1 MLKDQ
6 RIVVMGLGRFGGGLG
21 VTQFLVNQGAKV
33 LVTDLLPAEK
43 LADSLAKLNGV
54 PVEYRL
60 GEHRTTD
67 FAHADLVVVNP
78 AVDPRGNPYI
88 EAAKTAGVP
97 LTTEIGLF
105 IDHCCVGDGRRR
117 TIGITGT
124 AGKSTTTAMIGH
136 ILKKGLRDEGTKG
149 PGDEGTEGQRV
160 WVGGNLGGSLLAHVG
175 AIGPDDWIVLELS
188 SFMLETFTDW
198 SPHIAVVTN
207 IGDNHLDRHGTLG
220 AYIKAKRTILHHQ
233 RREDRA
239 ILGPGLDDWRFC
251 TSAMTVI
258 EDEPLDITL
267 AIPGEHNRL
276 NATLAVAA
284 VEAIGVSR
292 DDAVAALRTFRG
304 LPHRLCLVHE
314 YRGVRCYDDS
324 KCTTPDA
331 AKLAIDCFAPQAGA
345 ERSAAPVS
353 SVGRTLRI
361 ILGGYDK
368 HADLA
373 PLARYAAERCAG
385 LYTIGVTGDRIADAA
400 GQHIAALQLPCQV
413 YRCGDLDT
421 AVTATLAHA
430 QSGEVILLSPA
441 CASWD
446 QFTNYEQRGN
456 RFAELVRQRTAT
468 CSAI

>member
-21 VTQFLVNQGAKV
+21 VTRFLVNQGAKV

-43 LADSLAKLNGV
+43 LADSLTKLNGL

-67 FAHADLVVVNP
+67 FSSADLVVVNP
-78 AVDPRGNPYI
+78 AVDPRGNAYI
-88 EAAKTAGVP
+88 DAAKTAGVP

-105 IDHCCVGDGRRR
+105 IDHRCAGDGRRR

-149 PGDEGTEGQRV
+149 RREV
-160 WVGGNLGGSLLAHVG
+160 WVGGNLGGSLLAHIDE
-175 AIGPDDWIVLELS
+175 IGPDDWIVLELS

-220 AYIKAKRTILHHQ
+220 AYIKAKQTILHHQ

-251 TSAMTVI
+251 TSAMAVI

-267 AIPGEHNRL
+267 QIPGEHNRL

-284 VEAIGVSR
+284 ADAAGVSR
-292 DDAVAALRTFRG
+292 DDAVVALQTFRG

-331 AKLAIDCFAPQAGA
+331 AKLAIDCFAKPRQS
-345 ERSAAPVS
+345 ESSSAASGS
-353 SVGRTLRI
+353 SASGSLRI

-400 GQHIAALQLPCQV
+400 EQHIADGKLSCNV
-413 YRCGDLDT
+413 YRCGDLNT

-430 QSGEVILLSPA
+430 RSGEVILLSPA

-446 QFTNYEQRGN
+446 QFTNYEQRGQ
-456 RFAELVRQRTAT
+456 RFADLVRQRTAGCGAT
-468 CSAI
+468 

>member
-43 LADSLAKLNGV
+43 LADSLAKLNGL

-60 GEHRTTD
+60 GEHQTAD

-78 AVDPRGNPYI
+78 AVDPRGNAYI

-105 IDHCCVGDGRRR
+105 IDHCCAGDGRRR

-136 ILKKGLRDEGTKG
+136 ILKKGLRDERTKG
-149 PGDEGTEGQRV
+149 RREV

-175 AIGPDDWIVLELS
+175 EIGPDDWIVLELS

-220 AYIKAKRTILHHQ
+220 AYIKAKQTILHHQ

-239 ILGPGLDDWRFC
+239 ILGPGLGDWRFC
-251 TSAMTVI
+251 TSAMAVI

-284 VEAIGVSR
+284 VEAAGVSR
-292 DDAVAALRTFRG
+292 EDAVAALQTFRG

-331 AKLAIDCFAPQAGA
+331 AKLAIDCFTPG
-345 ERSAAPVS
+345 SA
-353 SVGRTLRI
+353 RI

-385 LYTIGVTGDRIADAA
+385 IYTIGVTGDRIADAA
-400 GQHIAALQLPCQV
+400 EQHIAAGKLSCNV

-446 QFTNYEQRGN
+446 QFTNYEQRGQ
-456 RFAELVRQRTAT
+456 RFAELVRQRTAA